1 MKAKHGTSGGVEMKK
16 NKSELI
22 QELRGNISICQIAIQ
37 DALENQRDIEAVE
50 MLLDTIESA
59 MYCAYLCG
67 RFDGVKD
74 SFSKSISNDLEEI
87 KNGN

>member
-1 MKAKHGTSGGVEMKK
+1 MKRGTNGGAEMKK

-22 QELRGNISICQIAIQ
+22 QELRGNISICQIAIV
-37 DALENQRDIEAVE
+37 DALEKKRNIEAIE

-59 MYCAYLCG
+59 MYSAYLCG

-74 SFSKSISNDLEEI
+74 SFSKSITNDLEEI